1 MQSSLVKLATLI
13 ISLTSVNSLVMQD
26 VSWANGITTDG
37 AAAAVSHGDLQF
49 INRETHTNINTN
61 ESPNL
66 NRREP
71 WTQGV
76 RGFGGGG
83 ITQTDNEFAVAVGG
97 GSAPVANLNAL
108 NFQVQ

>member
-1 MQSSLVKLATLI
+1 MQSSLVKLATVIL
-13 ISLTSVNSLVMQD
+13 SLTSVNSLVMQD

-49 INRETHTNINTN
+49 INRETHTNVNTN

-66 NRREP
+66 NRREF
-71 WTQGV
+71 WNQGV
-76 RGFGGGG
+76 WGSSGG
-83 ITQTDNEFAVAVGG
+83 ISQTGNDVALAVGG
-97 GSAPVANLNAL
+97 GSAPVANANLL